1 METLT
6 NIEDAIKILKKAK
19 NIKMTLTAY
28 SDVDITPLP
37 VGISRSEMHDV
48 LTPKMIKYVAM
59 VEIQATEDEND
70 YYKVEVSLLPNFYN
84 NSNFTVQR
92 IDTKAGILTQ
102 PDESKRLT
110 LRMAYA
116 LFNVFRNVVEKDEDA
131 IKQFDGL
138 VQVDSVSKVY
148 TVPAPEPAVGILKSS
163 GTVIDTIDTCATAVG
178 SSMIDYT
185 TIDYSKVAKY
195 VKEYLDK
202 HHDDA
207 TSKYFDDYLD
217 SRYD

>member
-37 VGISRSEMHDV
+37 VGISRSEMSYIS
-48 LTPKMIKYVAM
+48 TPKMIKYVAI
-59 VEIQATEDEND
+59 VNIQEPEDENA
-70 YYKVEVSLLPNFYN
+70 YRKVEVSLLPNFYN
-84 NSNFTVQR
+84 NSDSTVQR

-116 LFNVFRNVVEKDEDA
+116 LFNVFRNVVEGDEDA

-138 VQVDSVSKVY
+138 VQVDEISKVY
-148 TVPAPEPAVGILKSS
+148 TVKASDPTVTYSGIAV
-163 GTVIDTIDTCATAVG
+163 DTIDTRATAVG